1 MDIPSLALA
10 VSAANFFLNWGIGFY
25 VHLVSKNKVTNDRI
39 SKLEGDF
46 DARMDG
52 QGERI
57 ARLEAQMRVVPT
69 HDDLGKLYDKVN
81 ATANNVASMAGQLN
95 GINENLRLIL
105 NRIAEKGL
113 Q

>member
-1 MDIPSLALA
+1 MDIPSIALA

-39 SKLEGDF
+39 TKLENDF
-46 DARMDG
+46 DTRMDG

-57 ARLEAQMRVVPT
+57 ARLEEQMRTVPT
-69 HDDLGKLYDKVN
+69 HDDLSKLYDKVN
-81 ATANNVASMAGQLN
+81 ATANMVSSIAGELKVVN
-95 GINENLRLIL
+95 DNLRMIL
-105 NRIAEKGL
+105 NRVAEKGL